1 MSHEEDAA
9 LYTKG
14 NGRLDKINGRIFC
27 CIRKEWKEL
36 EGMNSGIKL
45 FFSQMQYPGYRR
57 DQKACTHSPISASKL
72 HPNTNRE
79 VGFEILLD
87 TNMKS

>member
-27 CIRKEWKEL
+27 CIMKEWKEL

-45 FFSQMQYPGYRR
+45 FFHKCSIQDIEEIRKHAHILPFLPLNYTQTQIG
-57 DQKACTHSPISASKL
+57 KL
-72 HPNTNRE
+72 D
-79 VGFEILLD
+79 L
-87 TNMKS
+87 KSYSIQI